1 MPGWLVGIS
10 SIRPLRGPDR
20 RADDDAGQ
28 FETASKRIDA
38 AKQARIL
45 AAETLAA
52 GETRL
57 RAMADYNI
65 AVARGAPLRIRN
77 LDDPSL
83 LSRERN

>member
-1 MPGWLVGIS
+1 MPGYLVGIS

-57 RAMADYNI
+57 RAMADYDI
-65 AVARGAPLRIRN
+65 AVARYQQATGTTLARHSITLA
-77 LDDPSL
+77 
-83 LSRERN
+83 E

>member
-65 AVARGAPLRIRN
+65 AVARYEQATGTTLARHAITLA
-77 LDDPSL
+77 D
-83 LSRERN
+83 